1 MLRGNYLA
9 TVDEKGR
16 VKIPADFLAELRRAG
31 QAAST
36 SRSETGDHARIY
48 PMKVWEEI
56 EKKLAKLSSHN
67 RHEQKFLAR
76 TNYYGQVVEVDGQ
89 GRILIPP
96 VLRESAQMKGEVDV
110 LGHLTYL
117 EVWNHA
123 RFLEQ
128 LNRNPITA
136 EDDQGVWTNWAFS
149 FERFAYARS
158 GRGSVGLAAHTARGD
173 VCRRDG
179 RHGWACD

>member
-16 VKIPADFLAELRRAG
+16 VKIPADFLAELRKSGTRFYVTS
-31 QAAST
+31 ASG
-36 SRSETGDHARIY
+36 EYARIY

-56 EKKLAKLSSHN
+56 ERKLAKRSSYN
-67 RHEQKFLAR
+67 PAKQKFLAR

-96 VLRESAQMKGEVDV
+96 VLRESAEMKGEVDV
-110 LGHLTYL
+110 QGNLTYL
-117 EVWNHA
+117 QVWNHA

-128 LNRNPITA
+128 LNRSPITA
-136 EDDQGVWTNWAFS
+136 EDEKAFD
-149 FERFAYARS
+149 EL
-158 GRGSVGLAAHTARGD
+158 GI
-173 VCRRDG
+173 
-179 RHGWACD
+179 

>member
-1 MLRGNYLA
+1 MLRGNYPA

-16 VKIPADFLAELRRAG
+16 VKIPADFLEELRKSG
-31 QAAST
+31 KKFYVT
-36 SRSETGDHARIY
+36 SSTGDRARIY

-67 RHEQKFLAR
+67 KAKQKFLTR

-96 VLRESAQMKGEVDV
+96 VLRESAQMKGEVDIQ
-110 LGHLTYL
+110 GQLTYL

-123 RFLEQ
+123 QFLEQ
-128 LNRNPITA
+128 MNRNPMTA
-136 EDDQGVWTNWAFS
+136 DDEQALDELGI
-149 FERFAYARS
+149 
-158 GRGSVGLAAHTARGD
+158 
-173 VCRRDG
+173 
-179 RHGWACD
+179 

>member
-1 MLRGNYLA
+1 MLRGSHLA

-16 VKIPADFLAELRRAG
+16 MKVPADFLAELRRSG
-31 QAAST
+31 KQFYVT
-36 SRSETGDHARIY
+36 SENGDRARIY

-67 RHEQKFLAR
+67 SSKQKFLAR
-76 TNYYGQVVEVDGQ
+76 TNYYGQVVELDGQ

-96 VLRESAQMKGEVDV
+96 VLRDAAQMKGEVTV
-110 LGHLTYL
+110 SAQLTYL

-128 LNRNPITA
+128 LKNNPLTA
-136 EDDQGVWTNWAFS
+136 EDDKALDILGI
-149 FERFAYARS
+149 
-158 GRGSVGLAAHTARGD
+158 
-173 VCRRDG
+173 
-179 RHGWACD
+179 

>member
-16 VKIPADFLAELRRAG
+16 VKIPPDFLVELRKG
-31 QAAST
+31 GGKFYVT
-36 SRSETGDHARIY
+36 SDSGEYARIY

-56 EKKLAKLSSHN
+56 EKKLANLSSHN
-67 RHEQKFLAR
+67 SARQKFLAR
-76 TNYYGQVVEVDGQ
+76 TNYFGQVVEVDGQ

-110 LGHLTYL
+110 AGRLTYL

-123 RFLEQ
+123 RFLDQ
-128 LNRNPITA
+128 YINHNQITA
-136 EDDQGVWTNWAFS
+136 EELEQLGI
-149 FERFAYARS
+149 
-158 GRGSVGLAAHTARGD
+158 
-173 VCRRDG
+173 
-179 RHGWACD
+179 

>member
-1 MLRGNYLA
+1 MLRGNYSA

-16 VKIPADFLAELRRAG
+16 VKIPADFLDQLRKSGNKFYVTSSNGDRAKV
-31 QAAST
+31 
-36 SRSETGDHARIY
+36 Y

-67 RHEQKFLAR
+67 RAKQKFLAR

-110 LGHLTYL
+110 QGQLTYL

-123 RFLEQ
+123 QFLEQ

-136 EDDQGVWTNWAFS
+136 EDEQALDELGI
-149 FERFAYARS
+149 
-158 GRGSVGLAAHTARGD
+158 
-173 VCRRDG
+173 
-179 RHGWACD
+179 